1 MTEITPEEMHS
12 RISQSQQKANEYF
25 GVPEGWQREIKERV
39 LAGLGD
45 DNYGHTNHLQA
56 STEDWLEQP
65 KQELMDAF
73 AMVTSLRQSRGEE
86 WMSRLA
92 YHLVIAMQL
101 IDREKQT
108 AKAEETI

>member
-1 MTEITPEEMHS
+1 
-12 RISQSQQKANEYF
+12 
-25 GVPEGWQREIKERV
+25 
-39 LAGLGD
+39 
-45 DNYGHTNHLQA
+45 
-56 STEDWLEQP
+56 
-65 KQELMDAF
+65 MDAF